1 MRTEGS
7 RPLGFTETAFAAL
20 HEATGSHVI
29 RLAAY
34 IAGVVNAATV
44 AEAMEQIVAR
54 HPMLRAQLVASRRG
68 YRLAPSPQMESA
80 FDVLDA
86 RDGHSVDSVIAER
99 ETLTFPPGGPL
110 YRAVFILDPNRGR
123 AAVVWFSHH
132 AISDGLSIDMLTA
145 EICATIDA
153 LASGREMDTVKP
165 ETLPGPL
172 EVRVGGSRRPVG
184 FARNILQDARDRIGA
199 ARLPYGERGPVAARQ
214 SRHLF
219 MVFSPEETN
228 RLKRHAN
235 QAGVG
240 LSELLGAAMLK
251 ATVANHC
258 PGRKT
263 ARVPLFVPVDCRG
276 FMPGGA
282 RPNRKVFAM
291 GTHMACL
298 YAAVSSEVPA
308 EQLARALRG
317 RMQSPA
323 FADPRCALVA
333 RFPAWFVRA
342 ELFRRATRSS
352 GFQHGIAFTHAGRNK
367 IPSDAAVY
375 ADARF
380 GNMTV
385 RDGCLLVSGISFLNA
400 DCLILALSYTEPL
413 LSDRAAEALASA
425 IAAALGMP
433 DAVMTTR
440 SFDAVFAAVKS
451 KGRFPAHARAEGK
464 DESVARVVLTA

>member
-1 MRTEGS
+1 M
-7 RPLGFTETAFAAL
+7 
-20 HEATGSHVI
+20 
-29 RLAAY
+29 
-34 IAGVVNAATV
+34 
-44 AEAMEQIVAR
+44 
-54 HPMLRAQLVASRRG
+54 
-68 YRLAPSPQMESA
+68 
-80 FDVLDA
+80 
-86 RDGHSVDSVIAER
+86 
-99 ETLTFPPGGPL
+99 
-110 YRAVFILDPNRGR
+110 
-123 AAVVWFSHH
+123 
-132 AISDGLSIDMLTA
+132 
-145 EICATIDA
+145 
-153 LASGREMDTVKP
+153 
-165 ETLPGPL
+165 
-172 EVRVGGSRRPVG
+172 RVGGSRRRLG
-184 FARNILQDARDRIGA
+184 FVRDILQDARERIGA
-199 ARLPYGERGPVAARQ
+199 ARLPHGERVPVAVRRPA
-214 SRHLF
+214 HLF
-219 MVFSPEETN
+219 MVFSPEETS

-235 QAGVG
+235 QADVG
-240 LSELLGAAMLK
+240 LSELLSAAMLK

-282 RPNRKVFAM
+282 RPNRKVLAM

-298 YAAVSSEVPA
+298 YAAASAEEST

-323 FADPRCALVA
+323 FADPRGTLVG

-413 LSDRAAEALASA
+413 LPDRAAEALASA

-433 DAVMTTR
+433 EAVMTTR
-440 SFDAVFAAVKS
+440 SFDAVFAEVKS
-451 KGRFPAHARAEGK
+451 KGRFPAYARSEGE
-464 DESVARVVLTA
+464 DEALPGPMALSA